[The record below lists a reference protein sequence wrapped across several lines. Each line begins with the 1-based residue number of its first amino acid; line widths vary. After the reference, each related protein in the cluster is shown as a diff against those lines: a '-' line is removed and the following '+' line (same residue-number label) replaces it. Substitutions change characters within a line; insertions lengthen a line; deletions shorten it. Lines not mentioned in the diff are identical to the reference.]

1 MKKSLPARRNKK
13 RTKVERRPAPAAS
26 SAIYS
31 FPVIGI
37 GTSAGG
43 LEALEHFL
51 THVPKNMPC
60 RTLDDRIDGV
70 VITFADITVA
80 KTLEAKLREK
90 HTALEKHVE
99 EESAERAKDSERA
112 ASDAPTSIPTKA
124 ARKSR
129 RSCNP

>member
-13 RTKVERRPAPAAS
+13 TTKVARRPAPAAS

-51 THVPKNMPC
+51 THVPKNMPY
-60 RTLDDRIDGV
+60 RTHDDV

-80 KTLEAKLREK
+80 KTLEAKMRDK

-112 ASDAPTSIPTKA
+112 ASDAPTSKPTKA
-124 ARKSR
+124 VRKSR
-129 RSCNP
+129 RSRNP

>member
-13 RTKVERRPAPAAS
+13 TTRVARRPAPATS

-31 FPVIGI
+31 FPIIGI

-51 THVPKNMPC
+51 THVPKNMPY

-80 KTLEAKLREK
+80 KTLEAILRDK

-112 ASDAPTSIPTKA
+112 ASDVPTSKPTKA

-129 RSCNP
+129 RSRNP

>member
-1 MKKSLPARRNKK
+1 MKKSLPAPRNEKT
-13 RTKVERRPAPAAS
+13 TKVARRPALAAS

-31 FPVIGI
+31 FPIIGM

-43 LEALEHFL
+43 REALEYFL
-51 THVPKNMPC
+51 THVPKNMPY

-70 VITFADITVA
+70 VITFADIIVA
-80 KTLEAKLREK
+80 KTLEAKMRYK

-112 ASDAPTSIPTKA
+112 ASDAPTSKPTKA

-129 RSCNP
+129 RSRNP